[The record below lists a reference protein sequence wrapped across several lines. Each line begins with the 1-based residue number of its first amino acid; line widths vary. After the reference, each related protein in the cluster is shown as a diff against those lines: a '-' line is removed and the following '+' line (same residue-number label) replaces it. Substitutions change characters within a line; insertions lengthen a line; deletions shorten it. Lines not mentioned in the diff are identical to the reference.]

1 MSDTP
6 INAEFV
12 SISKERLEM
21 LELLEKNLPCM
32 IQSAIDNYKKDKLK
46 LLHEKDKLDPTLVNE
61 RVKRYAKKH
70 KDTINA
76 KRREKRKE
84 IKENKDKDS
93 IISQNDSKNE
103 IIDTIKEPVIT
114 INKTIND
121 LTVRFDS

>member
-6 INAEFV
+6 INAGFV

>member
-1 MSDTP
+1 
-6 INAEFV
+6 
-12 SISKERLEM
+12 
-21 LELLEKNLPCM
+21 M